1 MGILAPVRVVY
12 AGSGWKPCFFDSF
25 IKPRC
30 AVQALGPLSQLK
42 DGEKRRRDVYPIRS
56 DCRALVI
63 QRVVV
68 RKTECRH
75 LELQFLGI

>member
-1 MGILAPVRVVY
+1 M
-12 AGSGWKPCFFDSF
+12 GSGWKPCFFDSF

-42 DGEKRRRDVYPIRS
+42 DGEKGRRDVYPICS

-63 QRVVV
+63 QGIVIRI
-68 RKTECRH
+68 TECRH